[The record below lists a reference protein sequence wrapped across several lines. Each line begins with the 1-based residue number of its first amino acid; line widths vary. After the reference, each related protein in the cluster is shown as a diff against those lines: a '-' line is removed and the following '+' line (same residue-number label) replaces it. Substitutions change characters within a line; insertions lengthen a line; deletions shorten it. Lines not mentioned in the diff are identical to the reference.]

1 MLSYSNDSKYKA
13 LFAQLNASQLTYI
26 IKKRDEMQKN
36 QAVPSVWNFRRIVRW
51 SLLKAQE
58 PHVVLLVELL
68 IGCVMWANLNIGV
81 YSWLFMMTFWAIT
94 APLLAVARLVRYI
107 HSSLITNDFHEWFKQ
122 ASDV

>member
-1 MLSYSNDSKYKA
+1 
-13 LFAQLNASQLTYI
+13 
-26 IKKRDEMQKN
+26 
-36 QAVPSVWNFRRIVRW
+36 
-51 SLLKAQE
+51 LLKLQE

-81 YSWLFMMTFWAIT
+81 YSWLFMLIFWAIT

-107 HSSLITNDFHEWFKQ
+107 HSSLITNDFQECFKQ